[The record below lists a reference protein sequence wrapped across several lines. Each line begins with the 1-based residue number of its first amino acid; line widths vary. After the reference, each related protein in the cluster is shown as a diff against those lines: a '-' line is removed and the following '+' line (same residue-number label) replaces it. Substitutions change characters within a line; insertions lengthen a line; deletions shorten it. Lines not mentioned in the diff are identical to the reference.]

1 MGVGRDPISDV
12 FREIVREELDSK
24 FREFAGQFLGKKAEQ
39 ESVTSEALLSQDEV
53 AAYFAVTKA
62 TIIRWQTNGLIKV
75 HHKGKR
81 AYYLK
86 SELLDSLRGR
96 RGKR

>member
-1 MGVGRDPISDV
+1 MLERRDQISEV

-24 FREFAGQFLGKKAEQ
+24 FREFAGQLQGRIAAQ
-39 ESVTSEALLSQDEV
+39 ESVTNEALLSQDEA

-62 TIIRWQTNGLIKV
+62 TIIRWQTSGLIKV

-96 RGKR
+96 RSKK